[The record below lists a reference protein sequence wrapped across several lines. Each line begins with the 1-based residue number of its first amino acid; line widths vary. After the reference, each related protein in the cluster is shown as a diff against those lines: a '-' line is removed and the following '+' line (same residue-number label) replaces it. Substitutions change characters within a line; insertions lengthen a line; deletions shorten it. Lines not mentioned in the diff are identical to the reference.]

1 MPNEEVYAN
10 PTVTQVIF
18 QIRFPN
24 LFNIASRIGD
34 LQIKIMNRFPESK
47 LLQSRSI
54 LIADLGPDAKL
65 GDIPEPPETPGVQTI
80 WQFLSPEGVKLDIT
94 TSSLSLVSTQH
105 KTYSAPGAT
114 PRFREAIEFTVTR
127 FLDVLQLP
135 LLTRIGLRYIDHC
148 PLPPSLTN
156 AAFLDYYLTTFPL
169 NRFPISDAIEMS
181 FVTRIRRGEHFLR
194 FSESLNTKSQPPKYI
209 LDFDGYAENTKS
221 DTFLSTTDSLH
232 ELIHTE
238 YETFIKDPV
247 RTHMR
252 EPEA

>member
-1 MPNEEVYAN
+1 MPNEEVYAH

-34 LQIKIMNRFPESK
+34 LQIKIMNRFPESN

-65 GDIPEPPETPGVQTI
+65 GDIPEPPQTPGAQTI

-94 TSSLSLVSTQH
+94 TSTLSLSSKQH
-105 KTYSAPGAT
+105 KTYHVAGAE
-114 PRFREAIEFTVTR
+114 PQFREAIEFTVTR

-148 PLPPSLTN
+148 PLPNLTN
-156 AAFLDYYLTTFPL
+156 AAFSAYYLTTFPL
-169 NRFPISDAIEMS
+169 DRFPISDALEMS
-181 FVTRIRRGEHFLR
+181 FVTRIRRRGHFLR
-194 FSESLNTKSQPPKYI
+194 FSESLNTGSQPPKYI

-221 DTFLSTTDSLH
+221 DAFLSTTDSLH
-232 ELIHTE
+232 DLIHTE
-238 YETFIKDPV
+238 YEDFIKNPV

-252 EPEA
+252 KPEA